1 MKERVLLLSII
12 SVLLTLLYFFQNHMS
27 TPCAFITILVFMSL
41 YTAYMQI
48 AFKHK
53 IRTAK
58 KHPVPKNYNYTPFV
72 SIMIPAHNEADVIAD
87 TIDNIAQIEYPNYEI
102 IVIDD
107 RSTDN
112 TPQLLE
118 KISLKHEK
126 MKFFTRTK
134 NSFPGKSAVLNDA
147 LKIAKGDAILV
158 FDADARIKPDFLR
171 ELIPALEP
179 EKVGAVQARKVISNR
194 CQNILTLCQD
204 NEMALDTHFQVGRD
218 SVKGAVELRGNG
230 ELIKKEALEDVG
242 GWNIY
247 TITDDLD
254 LSTRLQIKGWD
265 VRFCP
270 DVCVYEEGVTSYIP
284 LLKQRRRWI
293 EGSIRRYLEHFS
305 DVLTS
310 NDMSLRVSLDMTAYI
325 TEFILP
331 VWVVSEVAIQA
342 YRFAK
347 ADSNWILSSVA
358 LATLMCVFFF
368 IALFYSL
375 RKYLKLK
382 PMENFLQSV
391 LTAGYVVVLWF
402 PLAIFIIFK
411 IIFKKNTLNWGKTK
425 HGNCN
430 IESEINTDNNIK
442 QLVCPSKFCD
452 KPEGCEQNLR
462 VVALKSEQSCGSE
475 ELAQDCDT
483 GLDKI

>member
-1 MKERVLLLSII
+1 MKERIVLLAII
-12 SVLLTLLYFFQNHMS
+12 SSLLILLYFFQNHMN
-27 TPCAFITILVFMSL
+27 TPCAFMTILIFMAL

-48 AFKHK
+48 AFKHQVRK
-53 IRTAK
+53 QR
-58 KHPVPKNYNYTPFV
+58 KHPVEKNYNYKPFV
-72 SIMIPAHNEADVIAD
+72 SILIPAHNEAEVIEN
-87 TIDNIAQIEYPNYEI
+87 TVENISKIEYPNYEI

-112 TPQLLE
+112 TAQILE
-118 KISLKHEK
+118 NICTKYKNLKY
-126 MKFFTRTK
+126 FSRTK
-134 NSFPGKSAVLNDA
+134 EAFAGKSAVLNDA

-158 FDADARIKPDFLR
+158 FDADARVKPDFLK

-179 EKVGAVQARKVISNR
+179 EQVGAVQARKVIINR
-194 CQNILTLCQD
+194 EQNFLTRCQD
-204 NEMALDTHFQVGRD
+204 NEMAVDTHFQVGRD

-230 ELIKKEALEDVG
+230 ELIKRKALEDVG

-270 DVCVYEEGVTSYIP
+270 DVCVYEEGVPSYIP

-310 NDMSLRVSLDMTAYI
+310 KDMSLRVSLDMTAYI

-331 VWVVSEVAIQA
+331 VWMVSEILIQS
-342 YRFAK
+342 YRFIKDAQ
-347 ADSNWILSSVA
+347 NWILSSMA
-358 LATLMCVFFF
+358 LSTLMCGFF
-368 IALFYSL
+368 IVALFYSL
-375 RKYLKLK
+375 RKYVKLK
-382 PMENFLQSV
+382 PLDNLCQSV
-391 LTAGYVVVLWF
+391 TTAAYIVVLWF

-411 IIFKKNTLNWGKTK
+411 IIFMKNNLDWGKTK
-425 HGNCN
+425 HGTAKIRQEIIPDKTIKKEAEQLIN
-430 IESEINTDNNIK
+430 I
-442 QLVCPSKFCD
+442 
-452 KPEGCEQNLR
+452 
-462 VVALKSEQSCGSE
+462 
-475 ELAQDCDT
+475 
-483 GLDKI
+483 

>member
-1 MKERVLLLSII
+1 MKERIVLLAII
-12 SVLLTLLYFFQNHMS
+12 SSLLILLYFFQNHMN
-27 TPCAFITILVFMSL
+27 TPCAFMTILIFMAL

-48 AFKHK
+48 AFKHQVRK
-53 IRTAK
+53 QR
-58 KHPVPKNYNYTPFV
+58 KHPVEKNYNYKPFV
-72 SIMIPAHNEADVIAD
+72 SILIPAHNEAEVIEN
-87 TIDNIAQIEYPNYEI
+87 TVENISKIEYPNYEI

-112 TPQLLE
+112 TAQILE
-118 KISLKHEK
+118 NICTKYKNLKY
-126 MKFFTRTK
+126 FSRTK
-134 NSFPGKSAVLNDA
+134 EAFAGKSAVLNDA

-158 FDADARIKPDFLR
+158 FDADARVKPDFLK

-179 EKVGAVQARKVISNR
+179 EQVGAVQARKVIINR
-194 CQNILTLCQD
+194 EQNFLTRCQD
-204 NEMALDTHFQVGRD
+204 NEMAVDTHFQVGRD

-230 ELIKKEALEDVG
+230 ELIKRKALEDVG

-270 DVCVYEEGVTSYIP
+270 DVCVYEEGVPSYIP

-310 NDMSLRVSLDMTAYI
+310 KDMSLRVSLDMTAYI

-331 VWVVSEVAIQA
+331 VWMVSEILIQS
-342 YRFAK
+342 YRFIK
-347 ADSNWILSSVA
+347 DDQNWILSSMA
-358 LATLMCVFFF
+358 LSTLMCGFF
-368 IALFYSL
+368 IVALFYSL
-375 RKYLKLK
+375 RKYVKLK
-382 PMENFLQSV
+382 PLDNLCQSV
-391 LTAGYVVVLWF
+391 TTAAYIVVLWF

-411 IIFKKNTLNWGKTK
+411 IIFMKNNLDWGKTK
-425 HGNCN
+425 HGTAKIRQEIIPDKTIKKEAEQLIN
-430 IESEINTDNNIK
+430 I
-442 QLVCPSKFCD
+442 
-452 KPEGCEQNLR
+452 
-462 VVALKSEQSCGSE
+462 
-475 ELAQDCDT
+475 
-483 GLDKI
+483 

>member
-1 MKERVLLLSII
+1 MKERIVLLAII
-12 SVLLTLLYFFQNHMS
+12 SSLLILLYFFQNHMN
-27 TPCAFITILVFMSL
+27 TPCAFMTILIFMAL

-48 AFKHK
+48 AFKHQVRK
-53 IRTAK
+53 QR
-58 KHPVPKNYNYTPFV
+58 KHPVEKNYNYKPFV
-72 SIMIPAHNEADVIAD
+72 SILIPAHNEAEVIEN
-87 TIDNIAQIEYPNYEI
+87 TVENISKIEYPNYEI

-112 TPQLLE
+112 TAQILE
-118 KISLKHEK
+118 NICTKYKNLKY
-126 MKFFTRTK
+126 FSRTK
-134 NSFPGKSAVLNDA
+134 EAFAGKSAVLNDA

-158 FDADARIKPDFLR
+158 FDADARVKPDFLK

-179 EKVGAVQARKVISNR
+179 EQVGAVQARKVIINR
-194 CQNILTLCQD
+194 EQNFLTRCQD
-204 NEMALDTHFQVGRD
+204 NEMAVDTHFQVGRD

-230 ELIKKEALEDVG
+230 ELIKRKALEDVG

-270 DVCVYEEGVTSYIP
+270 DVCVYEEGVPSYIP

-310 NDMSLRVSLDMTAYI
+310 KDMSLRVSLDMTAYI

-331 VWVVSEVAIQA
+331 VWMVSEILIQS
-342 YRFAK
+342 YRFIK
-347 ADSNWILSSVA
+347 DDQNWILSSMA
-358 LATLMCVFFF
+358 LSTLMCGFF
-368 IALFYSL
+368 IVALFYSL
-375 RKYLKLK
+375 RKYVKLK
-382 PMENFLQSV
+382 PLDNLCQSV
-391 LTAGYVVVLWF
+391 TTAAYIVVLWF

-411 IIFKKNTLNWGKTK
+411 IIFMKNNLDWGKTK
-425 HGNCN
+425 HGTAKIRQEIIPDKAIKKEAEQLIN
-430 IESEINTDNNIK
+430 I
-442 QLVCPSKFCD
+442 
-452 KPEGCEQNLR
+452 
-462 VVALKSEQSCGSE
+462 
-475 ELAQDCDT
+475 
-483 GLDKI
+483 